1 MTKASAADALP
12 IPKPSGNYVIDGL
25 LAALRESPWDRSIRL
40 ILADAV
46 EESGSEHT
54 ASIIRVVQPN
64 IKEVMQRIWP
74 NSFSVHVQYSARVHR
89 IEIHSKTNG
98 FIMSERDFCDMVE
111 GRSLLIDPEIQ
122 RAAEIE
128 RAIKV
133 LRLFG
138 S

>member
-1 MTKASAADALP
+1 MTKTAATDALP
-12 IPKPSGNYVIDGL
+12 VPKPTGNYVIDGL
-25 LAALRESPWDRSIRL
+25 LAALRESPWDSSIRL

-46 EESGSEHT
+46 EESGGQWYPN
-54 ASIIRVVQPN
+54 AIRTMQPD
-64 IKEVMQRIWP
+64 IAAVMQRVWP
-74 NSFSVHVQYSARVHR
+74 NSFSVYVQYSARGHR
-89 IEIHSKTNG
+89 VEIHSKTNG

-133 LRLFG
+133 LKLFG
-138 S
+138 T